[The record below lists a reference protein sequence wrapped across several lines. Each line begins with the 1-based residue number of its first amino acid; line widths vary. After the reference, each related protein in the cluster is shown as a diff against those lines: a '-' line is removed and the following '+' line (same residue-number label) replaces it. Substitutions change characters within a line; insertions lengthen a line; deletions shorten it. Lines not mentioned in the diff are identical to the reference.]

1 MAERKYITDLNLKRF
16 GSNVKKAIKDSEST
30 LSGKITTAQNTADNA
45 VTAAAGALEEA
56 KKKIAKGGLKTI
68 NGQGLE
74 GSGDLSLADIG
85 IDGEI
90 AKIVTELPKAADALS
105 NKIYLIKSAASAT
118 DNTYAEYIKVV
129 ESAAAPAK
137 WEKIGEWKGY
147 ISVDSD
153 LSDTSINP
161 VQNKVVKAGITT
173 AVNELTSQLNDK
185 VDKVTGKGLS
195 TNDYTTQEKKDLA
208 DLKSGKANNTLY
220 KLPDAA
226 DGVTGGIQIG
236 YASSGKDYAVK
247 LLNKKAYVT
256 VGWTDQNVSQAALP
270 ASYSSE
276 IALLGSTETQGGK
289 TTGAAY
295 IDLVK
300 VTPAT
305 KTMTVGK
312 TTTGAEGIV
321 IAKTFKGTLDGNAG
335 TATRAT
341 TAGSADSAT
350 KATQDGNGKNIAST
364 YQTQAGFNSFKSE
377 FVTMSETEIDNLW
390 AAANPADLS
399 K

>member
-1 MAERKYITDLNLKRF
+1 MAERKYITDLNLQRF
-16 GSNVKKAIKDSEST
+16 GSNVKKAIKDSET
-30 LSGKITTAQNTADNA
+30 ILNTEIGKAKTAAQAA
-45 VTAAAGALEEA
+45 AEAAAGALKEA
-56 KKKIAKGGLKTI
+56 QAKIPKGGLKTI

-74 GSGDLSLADIG
+74 GSGNLSLADIG

-90 AKIVTELPKAADALS
+90 AKIVAELPKAADAVS
-105 NKIYLIKSAASAT
+105 NKIYLVKSAASAT

-129 ESAAAPAK
+129 ESGTAK

-147 ISVDSD
+147 ISVDSE

-161 VQNKVVKAGITT
+161 VQNKAVKAGITT
-173 AVNELTSQLNDK
+173 AVNELTSQLTYK
-185 VDKVTGKGLS
+185 VDKVAGKGLS
-195 TNDYTTQEKKDLA
+195 TNDYTTQEKNDLA

-236 YASSGKDYAVK
+236 YASSGRDYAVK

-312 TTTGAEGIV
+312 ATTGAEGIV
-321 IAKTFKGTLDGNAG
+321 IAKTFKGDLAGNAA

-341 TAGSADSAT
+341 E
-350 KATQDGNGKNIAST
+350 DGGGKNIANT
-364 YQTQAGFNSFKSE
+364 YQTQSGFNSFKNE

-390 AAANPADLS
+390 AAANPDDLS

>member
-1 MAERKYITDLNLKRF
+1 MAERKYITDENLKRF

-90 AKIVTELPKAADALS
+90 AKIVTELPQPSAAVS
-105 NKIYLIKSAASAT
+105 NKIYLIKSAEST
-118 DNTYAEYIKVV
+118 TGNTYAEYIKVV
-129 ESAAAPAK
+129 ESGTAK

-147 ISVDSD
+147 ISVDSE

-161 VQNKVVKAGITT
+161 VQNKAVKASITT
-173 AVNELTSQLNDK
+173 AVNELTSQLSYK
-185 VDKVTGKGLS
+185 VDKVAGKGLS

-208 DLKSGKANNTLY
+208 DLKSGKTNNTLY

-256 VGWTDQNVSQAALP
+256 VGWTDQNVNQAVLP

-335 TATRAT
+335 TAT
-341 TAGSADSAT
+341 

-364 YQTQAGFNSFKSE
+364 YQTQAGFNSFKNE

-390 AAANPADLS
+390 AAANPDDLS

>member
-1 MAERKYITDLNLKRF
+1 MAERKYITDLNLQRF
-16 GSNVKKAIKDSEST
+16 GSNVKKAIKTSETT
-30 LSGKITTAQNTADNA
+30 LDGKIKTAQNKADNA
-45 VTAAAGALEEA
+45 ATAAAGALTEA
-56 KKKIAKGGLKTI
+56 QKKIAKGGLKTI

-74 GSGDLSLADIG
+74 GSGNLTLADIG

-90 AKIVTELPKAADALS
+90 AKIVSELPKAADAVS
-105 NKIYLIKSAASAT
+105 NKIYLVKSAASAT

-129 ESAAAPAK
+129 EDGTAK

-147 ISVDSD
+147 ISVDSE
-153 LSDTSINP
+153 LSDTSVNP

-173 AVNELTSQLNDK
+173 AVNELTSQLTNK
-185 VDKVTGKGLS
+185 VDKVDGKGLS

-220 KLPDAA
+220 RLPDAA

-236 YASSGKDYAVK
+236 YAASGRNYALE
-247 LLNKKAYVT
+247 LLNKKAYV
-256 VGWTDQNVSQAALP
+256 VVPWTDQNVQQNALP
-270 ASYSSE
+270 ASYSTE
-276 IALLGSTETQGGK
+276 VALLGSTETQGGK
-289 TTGAAY
+289 TASAAY

-321 IAKTFKGTLDGNAG
+321 VAKTFKGALDGNAA
-335 TATRAT
+335 TATLAT
-341 TAGSADSAT
+341 SATSAASAT
-350 KATQDGNGKNIAST
+350 KAIQDGNGKNIAST
-364 YQTQAGFNSFKSE
+364 YQTQAAFNSFKAE
-377 FVTMSETEIDNLW
+377 FKDLTPTEIDNLW
-390 AAANPADLS
+390 TTANPDDIPS
-399 K
+399 

>member
-1 MAERKYITDLNLKRF
+1 MAERKYITDENLKRF
-16 GSNVKKAIKDSEST
+16 GTNVKLAIKASETT
-30 LSGKITTAQNTADNA
+30 LDGKITTAQNTASNA

-56 KKKIAKGGLKTI
+56 KKKIAKGELKTI

-74 GSGDLSLADIG
+74 GSGNLSLADIG

-90 AKIVTELPKAADALS
+90 AKIVTELPKAADAVS

-118 DNTYAEYIKVV
+118 DNTYVEYIKVV
-129 ESAAAPAK
+129 ESGTAK

-147 ISVDSD
+147 ISVDTE

-161 VQNKVVKAGITT
+161 VQNKAVKAGITT
-173 AVNELTSQLNDK
+173 AVKELTSQLTYK

-236 YASSGKDYAVK
+236 YDSSGKNYAVQ

-289 TTGAAY
+289 TTGTAY

-312 TTTGAEGIV
+312 ATTGAEGIV
-321 IAKTFKGTLDGNAG
+321 IAKRFEGNLKGNAD
-335 TATRAT
+335 TATA
-341 TAGSADSAT
+341 
-350 KATQDGNGKNIAST
+350 DGNGKNIAAT
-364 YQTQAGFNSFKSE
+364 YQTQAGFNTFKAE
-377 FVTMSETEIDNLW
+377 FVDLTPTEIDNLW
-390 AAANPADLS
+390 ATAPDTLS
-399 K
+399 

>member
-1 MAERKYITDLNLKRF
+1 MAERKYITDLNLQRF
-16 GSNVKKAIKDSEST
+16 GSNVRKAIKDSETT
-30 LSGKITTAQNTADNA
+30 LNTEIGKAKDAAQAA
-45 VTAAAGALEEA
+45 ASAAAGALKEA
-56 KKKIAKGGLKTI
+56 QAKIPKGGLKTI

-74 GSGDLSLADIG
+74 GSGNLSLADIG

-90 AKIVTELPKAADALS
+90 AKIVAELPKAADALS

-129 ESAAAPAK
+129 ESGTAK

-147 ISVDSD
+147 ISVDSE

-173 AVNELTSQLNDK
+173 AVNELTSQLTYK

-312 TTTGAEGIV
+312 ATTGAEGIV

-364 YQTQAGFNSFKSE
+364 YQTKTDFNAFKNE
-377 FVTMSETEIDNLW
+377 FVDLTNTEIDNLW
-390 AAANPADLS
+390 DTAPDTLP

>member
-1 MAERKYITDLNLKRF
+1 MAERKYITDENLKRF
-16 GSNVKKAIKDSEST
+16 GSNVKKAINDSKSDLTTEI
-30 LSGKITTAQNTADNA
+30 GKAKEAAQAA
-45 VTAAAGALEEA
+45 ASAAAGALKEA
-56 KKKIAKGGLKTI
+56 QAKIPKGGLKTI

-74 GSGDLSLADIG
+74 GSGNLSLADIG

-90 AKIVTELPKAADALS
+90 AKIVAELPKAADAVS
-105 NKIYLIKSAASAT
+105 NKIYLVKSAASAT

-129 ESAAAPAK
+129 ESGTAK

-147 ISVDSD
+147 ISVDSE

-173 AVNELTSQLNDK
+173 AVNELTSQLTYK

-350 KATQDGNGKNIAST
+350 KATQDGSGNVITST
-364 YQTQAGFNSFKSE
+364 YQTKAGFNSFKNE

-390 AAANPADLS
+390 AAANPDDLS

>member
-1 MAERKYITDLNLKRF
+1 MAERKYITDENLKRF
-16 GSNVKKAIKDSEST
+16 GSNVKKAINDSKSDLTTEIGKAKDA
-30 LSGKITTAQNTADNA
+30 AQAA
-45 VTAAAGALEEA
+45 ASAAAGALKEA
-56 KKKIAKGGLKTI
+56 QAKIPKGGLKTI

-90 AKIVTELPKAADALS
+90 AKIVTELPQPSAAVS
-105 NKIYLIKSAASAT
+105 NKIYLIKSAEST
-118 DNTYAEYIKVV
+118 TGNTYAEYIKVV
-129 ESAAAPAK
+129 ESGTAK

-147 ISVDSD
+147 ISVDSE

-161 VQNKVVKAGITT
+161 VQNKAVKASITT
-173 AVNELTSQLNDK
+173 AVNELTSQLSYK
-185 VDKVTGKGLS
+185 VDKVAGKGLS

-208 DLKSGKANNTLY
+208 DLKSGKTNNTLY

-256 VGWTDQNVSQAALP
+256 VGWTDQNVNQAVLP

-321 IAKTFKGTLDGNAG
+321 IAKIFKGTLDGNAG

-364 YQTQAGFNSFKSE
+364 YQTQAGFNSFKNE

-390 AAANPADLS
+390 AAANPDDLS

>member
-1 MAERKYITDLNLKRF
+1 MAERKYITGDNLQRF
-16 GSNVKKAIKDSEST
+16 GTNVKVAIKASETT
-30 LSGKITTAQNTADNA
+30 LNGKITTAQSTADNA

-74 GSGDLSLADIG
+74 GSGNLTLADIG

-90 AKIVTELPKAADALS
+90 AKIVSELPKAADAVS
-105 NKIYLIKSAASAT
+105 NKIYLVKSAASAT

-129 ESAAAPAK
+129 ESGTAK

-147 ISVDSD
+147 ISVDSA

-161 VQNKVVKAGITT
+161 VQNKVVNAAITT
-173 AVNELTSQLNDK
+173 AKNELTSQLTCK

-208 DLKSGKANNTLY
+208 DLKSKAANNTIY
-220 KLPDAA
+220 SLPVAA
-226 DGVTGGIQIG
+226 SGTRGGIQIG
-236 YASSGKDYAVK
+236 YASSGKNYAVQ
-247 LLNKKAYVT
+247 LSSEKAYVA
-256 VGWTDQNVSQAALP
+256 VPWTDQNVQQNALP
-270 ASYSSE
+270 SSYASE
-276 IALLGSTETQGGK
+276 VALLGSTETQGGK
-289 TTGAAY
+289 ATSAAY

-312 TTTGAEGIV
+312 TATGTEGIV
-321 IAKTFKGTLDGNAG
+321 VAKTFQGALVGNA
-335 TATRAT
+335 A
-341 TAGSADSAT
+341 SADSAT
-350 KATQDGNGKNIAST
+350 KATQDGSGNVITST
-364 YQTQAGFNSFKSE
+364 YQTQADFNKFKTE
-377 FVTMSETEIDNLW
+377 FVDLQPTDIDTLW
-390 AAANPADLS
+390 NTAPATLS
-399 K
+399 